1 MIVWGIENGKLV
13 AIPAIGNDVILP
25 ITADT
30 KYNGVT
36 VGEMLEFFRE
46 VLLEQLDVS
55 DKTLDDDRIVE
66 QEKEERGYPRI

>member
-13 AIPAIGNDVILP
+13 AIPASGNDVILP

-30 KYNGVT
+30 KLNGVS
-36 VGEMLEFFRE
+36 VGEMLDFFRE

-55 DKTLDDDRIVE
+55 GKTLDDDCIIT
-66 QEKEERGYPRI
+66 QEKEGRGYPRI

>member
-13 AIPAIGNDVILP
+13 AIPASGNDVILP

-36 VGEMLEFFRE
+36 VGQIFEFFRE

-55 DKTLDDDRIVE
+55 DKTLDEDCVVE
-66 QEKEERGYPRI
+66 QEKEGRGYPRI